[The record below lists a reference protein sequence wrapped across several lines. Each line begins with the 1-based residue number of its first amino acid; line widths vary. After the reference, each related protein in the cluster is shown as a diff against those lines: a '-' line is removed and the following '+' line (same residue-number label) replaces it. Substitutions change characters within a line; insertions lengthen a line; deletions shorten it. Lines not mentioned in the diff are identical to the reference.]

1 MTGLIKIATSAV
13 VSNDFNVD
21 AAFEIELSIL
31 SGLDN
36 RKLRKGLLKGKD
48 QAQTSAIKRKGIR
61 VDGKLVQLSSE
72 QLRHPY
78 SK

>member
-21 AAFEIELSIL
+21 ADFEIELSIL

-36 RKLRKGLLKGKD
+36 RKLGKGLLKGKD

-61 VDGKLVQLSSE
+61 VHGKLVQLSSE
-72 QLRHPY
+72 QLRQPY